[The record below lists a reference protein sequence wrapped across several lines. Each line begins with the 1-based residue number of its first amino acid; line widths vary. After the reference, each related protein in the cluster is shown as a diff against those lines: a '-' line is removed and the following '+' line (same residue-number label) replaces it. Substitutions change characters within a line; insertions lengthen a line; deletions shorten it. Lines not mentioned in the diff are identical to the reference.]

1 MSLLRPQ
8 CPSNKNVSE
17 APSWPAVTNLSIAEA
32 DLYGQ
37 SLARSRRTIQCP
49 RTLQQMNLRT
59 KDLNFN
65 LFFINSLK
73 HYMLDIQDMGRVEQ

>member
-17 APSWPAVTNLSIAEA
+17 ASSWPAVTNLSIAEA

-37 SLARSRRTIQCP
+37 SLARRTIQCP
-49 RTLQQMNLRT
+49 RTPQQMNLRT

>member
-8 CPSNKNVSE
+8 CPSNKKAS
-17 APSWPAVTNLSIAEA
+17 SWPAVTNLSIAEA
-32 DLYGQ
+32 DPYGQ
-37 SLARSRRTIQCP
+37 SLARRTIQCP

-65 LFFINSLK
+65 LFFNKFIKTL
-73 HYMLDIQDMGRVEQ
+73 HA

>member
-17 APSWPAVTNLSIAEA
+17 ASSWPAVTNLSIAEA
-32 DLYGQ
+32 DPYGQ
-37 SLARSRRTIQCP
+37 SLARRTIQCP

-73 HYMLDIQDMGRVEQ
+73 HYMLDIQDMGRVKQ

>member
-32 DLYGQ
+32 NRMVSPWQ
-37 SLARSRRTIQCP
+37 EEQFNARGHS
-49 RTLQQMNLRT
+49 N
-59 KDLNFN
+59 K
-65 LFFINSLK
+65 
-73 HYMLDIQDMGRVEQ
+73 

>member
-17 APSWPAVTNLSIAEA
+17 ASSWPAVTNLSIAEA
-32 DLYGQ
+32 DPYGQ
-37 SLARSRRTIQCP
+37 SLVRRTIQCP

-73 HYMLDIQDMGRVEQ
+73 HYMLDIQDMGRVKQ